1 LNPFWFLKRNSAAK
15 GDKPSD
21 DDKSIGLLAAHE
33 RASESHRLS
42 EQGAYR
48 DSNAV
53 LEALLADLERAHGP
67 AVDEM
72 RAKLLGL
79 AGTNYFH
86 LGAIDRSR
94 AFTVKALEESR
105 RVRDEIGVRTYVANL
120 RFLNSQP
127 ASKDARMIDLEF
139 DLLKK
144 LDRSQRLSDQSRCK
158 ESNELLESILRAKEF
173 DLAVMMD
180 RYRGKIHGLMG
191 QNNFILGDH
200 SMARRCTEAAIQD
213 CRHCGDE
220 DGVRVYTHNLGSITQ
235 AAR

>member
-1 LNPFWFLKRNSAAK
+1 
-15 GDKPSD
+15 
-21 DDKSIGLLAAHE
+21 
-33 RASESHRLS
+33 
-42 EQGAYR
+42 
-48 DSNAV
+48 V
-53 LEALLADLERAHGP
+53 LEAILSDLERAQGP
-67 AVDEM
+67 AVDDM

-79 AGTNYFH
+79 GGTNYFH
-86 LGAIDRSR
+86 LGKIDLSR

-105 RVRDEIGVRTYVANL
+105 RIGDGIGVRTYAANL

-127 ASKDARMIDLEF
+127 ASKDTRMIDLEF
-139 DLLKK
+139 SLLKK

-158 ESNELLESILRAKEF
+158 ESNELLESILHAKEF
-173 DLAVMMD
+173 DFAVLMD

-235 AAR
+235 AARG